1 MLLRPEK
8 EFVVDG
14 SHMIIRTL
22 NPFRNYIMDFTVGEE
37 FKEDLSAID
46 GRVCKTTV
54 SWEDNKLVCV
64 QRGQVPNRGWKQW
77 LEGDLLHVISPGRS
91 LRKDLWGPKCRPFF
105 VVCRVIPLNSCLP
118 FNGECCGFLLLHY
131 IFPGLVS
138 DPCPSACTPY

>member
-1 MLLRPEK
+1 MAVDLNGRYTLVSQENLEEYLKALSINMALRKVVMLLRPEK

-77 LEGDLLHVISPGRS
+77 LEGDLLHVELTAKNVISRQTF
-91 LRKDLWGPKCRPFF
+91 RK
-105 VVCRVIPLNSCLP
+105 V
-118 FNGECCGFLLLHY
+118 
-131 IFPGLVS
+131 
-138 DPCPSACTPY
+138 T